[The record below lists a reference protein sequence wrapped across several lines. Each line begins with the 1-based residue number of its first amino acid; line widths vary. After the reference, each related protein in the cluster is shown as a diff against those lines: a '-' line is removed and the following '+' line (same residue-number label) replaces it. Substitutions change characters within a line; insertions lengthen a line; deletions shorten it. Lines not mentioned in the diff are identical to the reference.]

1 MNSDSLDELFS
12 DDGYK
17 AAEGVM
23 GMIYK
28 ACPARREEHQRYAR
42 AEAEAKRAERLA
54 EYAHKFDEQRRV
66 NGSRTLD
73 EIMGY

>member
-1 MNSDSLDELFS
+1 MNSDELDELFS

-28 ACPARREEHQRYAR
+28 ANPARRELHQRYAR
-42 AEAEAKRAERLA
+42 EEAEAKRAERLA
-54 EYAHKFDEQRRV
+54 EYARKFDEQRAI

>member
-1 MNSDSLDELFS
+1 MNSDELDELFS

-28 ACPARREEHQRYAR
+28 ASPARRELHERIAR
-42 AEAEAKRAERLA
+42 EEAEAKREERLI
-54 EYAHKFDEQRRV
+54 EYAHKFDEQRRI